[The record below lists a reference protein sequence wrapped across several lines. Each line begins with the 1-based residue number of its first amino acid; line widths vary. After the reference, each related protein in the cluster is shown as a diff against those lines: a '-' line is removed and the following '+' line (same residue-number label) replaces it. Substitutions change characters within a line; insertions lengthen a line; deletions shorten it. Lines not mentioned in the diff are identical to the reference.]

1 MAQVGQKDKHL
12 LDVPQMGL
20 QTLVFQEAAKMS
32 ISFAKSQQ
40 VQVLEAFIDSHL
52 QVEGTF
58 HGCEAINP
66 FVIVCLF
73 NVTEGDAAS
82 SLILKRQE
90 HLSTC
95 RPFMRL
101 TQEEVGEGLLV
112 QTSAVTEGSHG

>member
-1 MAQVGQKDKHL
+1 
-12 LDVPQMGL
+12 MGS
-20 QTLVFQEAAKMS
+20 QTLVLQEAAKMS

-40 VQVLEAFIDSHL
+40 VQVLETFIDSHL

-58 HGCEAINP
+58 HGCKVINP
-66 FVIVCLF
+66 LVIVCLF

-90 HLSTC
+90 HLGKC
-95 RPFMRL
+95 RPFMIL
-101 TQEEVGEGLLV
+101 SQEEAGEVLLV